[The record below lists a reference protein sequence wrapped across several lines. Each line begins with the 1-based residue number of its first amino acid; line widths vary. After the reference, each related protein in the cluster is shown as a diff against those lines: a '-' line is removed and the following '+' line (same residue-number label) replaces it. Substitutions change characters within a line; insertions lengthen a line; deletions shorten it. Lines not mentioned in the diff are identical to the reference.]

1 MNKLSIKR
9 NLILNTAYQIL
20 TMITP
25 FITAP
30 YVSRVLGV
38 DGVGIYSYTG
48 SIQYYFTMLAALG
61 TASYGTR
68 EIARNRNNKAQR
80 SKLFWEIELLTVFT
94 TLASLCIWCLI
105 LVASTNYRIYLLAC
119 TFNIIAVLF
128 DISWFY
134 AGLEHFEHTVL
145 QNSIFKI
152 LGIIAIFAFVKDQSD
167 VVGYILIMA
176 LTTCLGNLSMW
187 LYLPKYVNK
196 TEISKLDIKPHFKE
210 TIIYFIPT
218 IATSI
223 YTVLD
228 KTLIGIIT
236 KSDSQNGYYE
246 QATKI
251 INMTKTICFVALNNV
266 LGSRIS
272 FLFSEKKYEE
282 VKQRID
288 QSIDYISFM
297 GVGILFGLLGI
308 SADFVPWFFGKGYEN
323 VVFLLY
329 ILSPLS
335 LIIGLSNCLG
345 SQYYTPA
352 GLRIQSAKYLIAGSV
367 VNLILNLLL
376 IPHFMSYGAAV
387 ATVIAESIISIL
399 YLANCNRYLTVQ
411 QIISHIWRKFI
422 AGILM
427 LFWINILKSFIE
439 IPFIRMICGI
449 FTGSIIYILILILL
463 KDSFIKFAKILI
475 INVLKKHSG

>member
-1 MNKLSIKR
+1 
-9 NLILNTAYQIL
+9 
-20 TMITP
+20 
-25 FITAP
+25 
-30 YVSRVLGV
+30 
-38 DGVGIYSYTG
+38 
-48 SIQYYFTMLAALG
+48 
-61 TASYGTR
+61 
-68 EIARNRNNKAQR
+68 
-80 SKLFWEIELLTVFT
+80 
-94 TLASLCIWCLI
+94 
-105 LVASTNYRIYLLAC
+105 
-119 TFNIIAVLF
+119 
-128 DISWFY
+128 
-134 AGLEHFEHTVL
+134 
-145 QNSIFKI
+145 
-152 LGIIAIFAFVKDQSD
+152 
-167 VVGYILIMA
+167 
-176 LTTCLGNLSMW
+176 
-187 LYLPKYVNK
+187 
-196 TEISKLDIKPHFKE
+196 
-210 TIIYFIPT
+210 
-218 IATSI
+218 
-223 YTVLD
+223 
-228 KTLIGIIT
+228 
-236 KSDSQNGYYE
+236 
-246 QATKI
+246 
-251 INMTKTICFVALNNV
+251 
-266 LGSRIS
+266 
-272 FLFSEKKYEE
+272 
-282 VKQRID
+282 
-288 QSIDYISFM
+288 M

>member
-152 LGIIAIFAFVKDQSD
+152 LVIIAIFAFVKDQ
-167 VVGYILIMA
+167 
-176 LTTCLGNLSMW
+176 
-187 LYLPKYVNK
+187 
-196 TEISKLDIKPHFKE
+196 
-210 TIIYFIPT
+210 
-218 IATSI
+218 
-223 YTVLD
+223 
-228 KTLIGIIT
+228 
-236 KSDSQNGYYE
+236 
-246 QATKI
+246 
-251 INMTKTICFVALNNV
+251 
-266 LGSRIS
+266 
-272 FLFSEKKYEE
+272 
-282 VKQRID
+282 
-288 QSIDYISFM
+288 
-297 GVGILFGLLGI
+297 
-308 SADFVPWFFGKGYEN
+308 
-323 VVFLLY
+323 
-329 ILSPLS
+329 
-335 LIIGLSNCLG
+335 
-345 SQYYTPA
+345 
-352 GLRIQSAKYLIAGSV
+352 
-367 VNLILNLLL
+367 
-376 IPHFMSYGAAV
+376 
-387 ATVIAESIISIL
+387 
-399 YLANCNRYLTVQ
+399 
-411 QIISHIWRKFI
+411 
-422 AGILM
+422 
-427 LFWINILKSFIE
+427 
-439 IPFIRMICGI
+439 
-449 FTGSIIYILILILL
+449 
-463 KDSFIKFAKILI
+463 
-475 INVLKKHSG
+475 